1 VKARKRFGQHF
12 LTDDAVLSRI
22 AEAVHVADNDFI
34 LEIGPGHGALTDYL
48 YGRGA
53 GRYVAIEI
61 DRDLVR
67 RLSVDFPN
75 LELIEND
82 ILRVDLD
89 QYESARVVGNLPYN
103 ISTPLMVKL
112 ARWVRALPGGMRDG
126 HFMVQ
131 RELARRLCAQPGT
144 KDWGRLSV
152 RVQLAFD
159 VDYLFDVAPESFTP
173 PPKVWSGIVRMLPCR
188 TWAQVTDEQ
197 VEQIDD
203 LCKRAFS
210 GRRKKLAN
218 SLKHAQINWDK
229 VAVDPGKR
237 ADDVSIAEFIS
248 LAQAMPAVVKS
259 RGQNG

>member
-1 VKARKRFGQHF
+1 MKARKRFGQHF
-12 LTDDAVLSRI
+12 LTDAAVLSRI
-22 AEAVHVADNDFI
+22 AEAVQVAENDFL
-34 LEIGPGHGALTDYL
+34 LEIGPGHGALTSYL
-48 YGRGA
+48 YGQGA

-67 RLSVDFPN
+67 RLLADFPN

-82 ILRVDLD
+82 VLRVDLD

-112 ARWVRALPGGMRDG
+112 ARWVRASSGGMRDG

-131 RELARRLCAQPGT
+131 RELARRLCAHPGT

-152 RVQLAFD
+152 MVQLAFD

-173 PPKVWSGIVRMLPCR
+173 PPKVWSGIVRMMPCK

-218 SLKHAQINWDK
+218 SLKHAQIDWDK
-229 VAVDPGKR
+229 VEVDPGKR
-237 ADDVSIAEFIS
+237 ADDVSIEEFVS
-248 LAQAMPAVVKS
+248 LANALSGAVE
-259 RGQNG
+259 